1 MEFLNVN
8 PVFLFIFFS
17 FGFVIG
23 LLTKNITGWKFVA
36 LGFTAI
42 FVYQPLRD
50 AGVAAVVSF
59 CFGILIHHLPVFS
72 DALLS
77 MREWATLPRRR
88 ARYRPRNPHQGTTG
102 GGYQN
107 AEQARADFNDFSKQ
121 QKAKQEQERKTS
133 EKKSTNQRQQSK
145 THSSNQQRSTNQNT
159 RNTAEE
165 ERLRRENERL
175 RKEAAEARKAAQSAN
190 KDTRTAE
197 EILGLKPGYSKADL
211 KKAYMQKVREW
222 HPDHLKEKAPELM
235 KIAEEELKKINDAY
249 DKLK

>member
-42 FVYQPLRD
+42 FVYQPLRE
-50 AGVAAVVSF
+50 AGVAAIVSF

-77 MREWATLPRRR
+77 MREWITLPRRR
-88 ARYRPRNPHQGTTG
+88 AGYRPQNPHQGTTG

-107 AEQARADFNDFSKQ
+107 AEQAHADFNDFSKQ
-121 QKAKQEQERKTS
+121 QKAKQEQERKSS
-133 EKKSTNQRQQSK
+133 EKKSNTQRQQNESR
-145 THSSNQQRSTNQNT
+145 SSGKRRSTNQNT

-175 RKEAAEARKAAQSAN
+175 RKEAAEARKAAHAAN
-190 KDTRTAE
+190 EDT
-197 EILGLKPGYSKADL
+197 
-211 KKAYMQKVREW
+211 
-222 HPDHLKEKAPELM
+222 PERQRSQ
-235 KIAEEELKKINDAY
+235 
-249 DKLK
+249 